1 MSTPKAPTKKTK
13 KPETVAEQTT
23 APAVA
28 AAQAADAA
36 ASTTAKATRKKG
48 AEPAPPP
55 AVPEAPRREVFEFKP
70 EGPIMTRANTA
81 MTKGHALKVVDA
93 VTYAAAAQVVD
104 AGKALVTEIET
115 YFEDDR
121 RRAHELHQ
129 SITTKIKEA
138 TAPIK
143 ATIDRLLKECKDWR
157 NEQERQRQIQQAKE
171 AADEKARQD
180 AIAQAQADE
189 LRAGGLDLA
198 AEAVLEESRDAIAMM
213 PSTVSV
219 ASTVPE
225 TSLGY
230 RENWCWE
237 VVDETKIPREYYIRD
252 DRAISKMV
260 GVQKGL
266 CRIPGI
272 RVFNDP
278 IPVSKRRA

>member
-1 MSTPKAPTKKTK
+1 MKKKTK
-13 KPETVAEQTT
+13 DVETVADQTS
-23 APAVA
+23 APAEA

-36 ASTTAKATRKKG
+36 ASTTKKARKTKG
-48 AEPAPPP
+48 AAEAPAVPAPPP
-55 AVPEAPRREVFEFKP
+55 VDMTPRREVFEFKP
-70 EGPIMTRANTA
+70 EGPIMSRSNSA
-81 MTKGHALKVVDA
+81 MSKGHALKVTDA
-93 VTYAAAAQVVD
+93 DTYAAAAQFVEV
-104 AGKALVTEIET
+104 GKAMIAEIEA

-121 RRAHELHQ
+121 KRAHELHQ
-129 SITTKIKEA
+129 SITAKIREA
-138 TAPIK
+138 TAPIA
-143 ATIDRLLKECKDWR
+143 ATVKRLLQECKDWR

-180 AIAQAQADE
+180 AIAKAQADE
-189 LRAGGLDLA
+189 LRAAGLDLA
-198 AEAVLEESRDAIAMM
+198 AEAVIEESREAIQMM

-225 TSLGY
+225 TGLGY

-237 VVDETKIPREYYIRD
+237 VVDEAKIPREYYIRD

-260 GVQKGL
+260 SVQKAL

-278 IPVSKRRA
+278 IPVSRRRG